1 MTHGI
6 IPLLATLGM
15 IGVGVLGVVRL
26 ANMIEQA
33 AVGVAELGGDG
44 R

>member
-1 MTHGI
+1 M
-6 IPLLATLGM
+6 PAVLPVLAALAM

-26 ANMIEQA
+26 ANMIEAA
-33 AVGVAELGGDG
+33 AVGVAELGGDA